1 MGQVTST
8 ALETAAQA
16 KTSSIDLSKIL
27 SRQTAE
33 LLIDLLDN
41 KLTCLEVI
49 DRDDA
54 RELTRMREAMAELER
69 WLEHAPVASER
80 GRRGRRARI
89 GINALPS

>member
-1 MGQVTST
+1 MGRLNKDVN
-8 ALETAAQA
+8 AAVGVESGA
-16 KTSSIDLSKIL
+16 VDLTKIL

-33 LLIDLLDN
+33 MLIDLLDN

-54 RELTRMREAMAELER
+54 RELARMREAMAELER
-69 WLEHAPVASER
+69 WLDHAPVAAET

-89 GINALPS
+89 DAPPALPA

>member
-1 MGQVTST
+1 MGRIGKDPASN
-8 ALETAAQA
+8 ALTDNE
-16 KTSSIDLSKIL
+16 SIDLTKIL

-54 RELTRMREAMAELER
+54 RELARMREAMAELER
-69 WLEHAPVASER
+69 WLAHAPLAAES
-80 GRRGRRARI
+80 GRRGRRARVAPAP
-89 GINALPS
+89 ALPA

>member
-1 MGQVTST
+1 MGQITSG
-8 ALETAAQA
+8 ALQA
-16 KTSSIDLSKIL
+16 MATDHGAIDLSKIL

-54 RELTRMREAMAELER
+54 RELARMREAMTELER
-69 WLEHAPVASER
+69 WLVHAPLASET
-80 GRRGRRARI
+80 GRRGRRTSV
-89 GINALPS
+89 GINGLTS